1 MNREKDIAIV
11 GMACVF
17 PRAANLAQFWSNLAN
32 GVDAID
38 APPPGRWS
46 TCRNFTLPQ
55 GHEAF
60 LPCNRGGFLPCD
72 VPFDPLPFGVQPNL
86 VRHGDPDQFL
96 VLHIIDQALRD
107 AGIAEDSP
115 RRRRAD
121 VIIGR
126 GGYPTG
132 KLVELTLR
140 AELCDTVLE
149 LLERRSPESL
159 GGRRDKLEAYLR

>member
-17 PRAANLAQFWSNLAN
+17 PRAANLTQFWSNLAN

-38 APPPGRWS
+38 EPPPGRWS

-86 VRHGDPDQFL
+86 VRHGDVILFK
-96 VLHIIDQALRD
+96 ALF
-107 AGIAEDSP
+107 A
-115 RRRRAD
+115 
-121 VIIGR
+121 VIVF
-126 GGYPTG
+126 PCW
-132 KLVELTLR
+132 LAVELFDR
-140 AELCDTVLE
+140 ATYSLTK
-149 LLERRSPESL
+149 RTQIPFPRHTTL
-159 GGRRDKLEAYLR
+159 GGNAR